1 MIQMN
6 EEKKSR
12 FRIKWA
18 DREVEYYGDEAKAAY
33 DELIAHVKS
42 IPISVTAPPIPGAPP
57 TPPPTAAPPPPS
69 ARGRELELMSNDS
82 RIPQEQLGQLIE
94 FRTVKDLNEPVPFLP
109 RHPENEDATLLISY
123 ALQVGLQKSQ
133 IEVSYLKKI
142 LEGPNGYP
150 LPGRT
155 LGLILL
161 NFRNRKWTIT
171 SQTKGRYKPF
181 SLSSD
186 GGLEAARESLRRP
199 PQS

>member
-1 MIQMN
+1 MN

-33 DELIAHVKS
+33 DDLIAHVKS
-42 IPISVTAPPIPGAPP
+42 IPIGVMTPPIPGAPP
-57 TPPPTAAPPPPS
+57 APPTSAPPPPS
-69 ARGRELELMSNDS
+69 AKGRELELISNDS
-82 RIPQEQLGQLIE
+82 RIPLEQLGQLIE
-94 FRTVKDLNEPVPFLP
+94 FRTVKDFNEPVPFLP

-186 GGLEAARESLRRP
+186 GGLEAARELLRRP
-199 PQS
+199 PSS

>member
-1 MIQMN
+1 MN

-42 IPISVTAPPIPGAPP
+42 IPISVSALPIPGAQSAPSP
-57 TPPPTAAPPPPS
+57 TIAPPSPS
-69 ARGRELELMSNDS
+69 ARGRELELVSNDS

-94 FRTVKDLNEPVPFLP
+94 FRTVKDFNELVPFLP

-161 NFRNRKWTIT
+161 SFRNRKWTIT

-186 GGLEAARESLRRP
+186 GGLEAARELLRRSA
-199 PQS
+199 QS